1 MMEGRSSGVENTKVL
16 ARSYRRVSLLSYCT
30 MHGCEDRWPVG
41 TRTVQISL
49 SITVMGN
56 GTGGRRI
63 SKQLK

>member
-16 ARSYRRVSLLSYCT
+16 APSYRRVSLLSCT
-30 MHGCEDRWPVG
+30 MHGCEDHWPVG
-41 TRTVQISL
+41 TRAVQISL